1 MYLEKTLLTADSSKY
16 FKGFSGEKF
25 SKSRSVGIYERDTNS
40 VWKVYERGTFS
51 IKNDMQ
57 CFALLIVPMERRGW
71 ERGIFIRSRIAC
83 ALIKIP
89 RPA

>member
-51 IKNDMQ
+51 IKNGM
-57 CFALLIVPMERRGW
+57 
-71 ERGIFIRSRIAC
+71 
-83 ALIKIP
+83 
-89 RPA
+89 